1 MNEEHQKHK
10 ALLFFEEKGFY
21 IVLLL
26 CAVAIGT
33 AAWVLFAAPEASD
46 EPVLQEPVFTTAAP
60 VMQQQDA
67 QPAANLD
74 TVGKDEQTVKT
85 DSQTIP
91 KQSTLAVPQTTAAQT
106 VPKRSTLA
114 AVPKTTA
121 AKPAPAT
128 SAAKPAQKTADFFV
142 KPVSGEVHQVFS
154 GDELVY
160 DRTNGDWRTHNGVD
174 FLCADGDKV
183 MVIAD
188 GTVKDI
194 YNDDYYG
201 TSVLVDH
208 GDGLQSVYLGL
219 LTEATVSKGQEVKAG
234 EIIGAVDAD
243 VLFEASLPVH
253 FHLEVLKNGVRIDP
267 MELLEG

>member
-1 MNEEHQKHK
+1 MNEEHQKNK

-33 AAWVLFAAPEASD
+33 AAWVLFAAPETTD
-46 EPVLQEPVFTTAAP
+46 EPVLQEPVFTTAAA
-60 VMQQQDA
+60 VIQQQDA
-67 QPAANLD
+67 QPTANLND
-74 TVGKDEQTVKT
+74 VGKEEQTVKT
-85 DSQTIP
+85 ETQTAPKQSTLAAPQTTQTIP
-91 KQSTLAVPQTTAAQT
+91 KQSTLAVA
-106 VPKRSTLA
+106 
-114 AVPKTTA
+114 PKTTA
-121 AKPAPAT
+121 AKSAPAT
-128 SAAKPAQKTADFFV
+128 STAKPSQKTADFFV

-188 GTVKDI
+188 GTVRDI

-219 LTEATVSKGQEVKAG
+219 LTQATVSKGQAVKAG
-234 EIIGAVDAD
+234 DIIGAVDAD